1 MIHLRPDCLVF
12 ELTTGEQVPCSAE
25 EMALELVVGP
35 GQWVDPEVL
44 RNAAA
49 AVLHYFKA
57 ELGRTSVSVAEFSTA
72 LRSTLSKLGFTVTDP
87 AGAATV
93 PSPAPESITPGPSR
107 EEDQADL
114 DTIQQNSG
122 DAGELHFFQ
131 SLRADLTGRLEHM
144 PRVIVYRGLRR
155 CAQRLCAS
163 RRWTHRCQ
171 ATSDQIVD
179 YLRACLQ
186 RAGAEGRCVLCV
198 L

>member
-1 MIHLRPDCLVF
+1 
-12 ELTTGEQVPCSAE
+12 
-25 EMALELVVGP
+25 MALELVVGP
-35 GQWVDPEVL
+35 GQWLDPEVL

-72 LRSTLSKLGFTVTDP
+72 LRAALSKLGFKVTDP
-87 AGAATV
+87 ATTPAG
-93 PSPAPESITPGPSR
+93 PSPAPLAAPAGMPVDAPPTAAR
-107 EEDQADL
+107 EEEADL
-114 DTIQQNSG
+114 DTLQQASG

-131 SLRADLTGRLEHM
+131 SLRADLTRRLQHM
-144 PRVIVYRGLRR
+144 PSVIVYRGLRR

-171 ATSDQIVD
+171 TTSDQIVD

-186 RAGAEGRCVLCV
+186 RAGAGGRCVLCV